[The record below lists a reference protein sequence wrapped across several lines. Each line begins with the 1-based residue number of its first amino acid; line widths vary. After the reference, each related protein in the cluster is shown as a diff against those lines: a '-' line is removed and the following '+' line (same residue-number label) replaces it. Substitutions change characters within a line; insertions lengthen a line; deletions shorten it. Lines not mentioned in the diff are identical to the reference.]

1 MYHMLGHVTE
11 TIGGD
16 QWERLVSS
24 RLFEPIGMVDSV
36 MVYQADRDM
45 IELAT
50 PYELYRGELR
60 EINLDAQIALNAYL
74 GVSGKMSSEVLN
86 NSNSFHKEAK
96 TKELSRS
103 EESLWWLNLTSRKL
117 DLTHNCDS
125 QTKLSFLPRVVK
137 ITKILGKEVT
147 LNQ

>member
-36 MVYQADRDM
+36 MVYEADKNM

-60 EINLDAQIALNAYL
+60 EINLDAQITLNAYL
-74 GVSGKMSSEVLN
+74 GVSGKML
-86 NSNSFHKEAK
+86 FHPSKIK
-96 TKELSRS
+96 CLKCFS
-103 EESLWWLNLTSRKL
+103 KL
-117 DLTHNCDS
+117 HHNM
-125 QTKLSFLPRVVK
+125 
-137 ITKILGKEVT
+137 IYHI
-147 LNQ
+147 

>member
-1 MYHMLGHVTE
+1 MIVSTVFDFIWFPHTNSSVHVTRFLPPSEEPRTVLMYNNLMYHMLGHVTE

-74 GVSGKMSSEVLN
+74 GVSGKMFSEVLN

-103 EESLWWLNLTSRKL
+103 EESLW
-117 DLTHNCDS
+117 
-125 QTKLSFLPRVVK
+125 
-137 ITKILGKEVT
+137 
-147 LNQ
+147 